1 MSGLGRIWSLQEQ
14 FPDTPSGIL
23 EALPAGF
30 ENDAQKFGAF
40 VRTWEKAMDLA
51 QMLER
56 RITDLS
62 RIYQKPFPALFGPT
76 FQELAAAH
84 AGGFLGAVKE
94 AAQSDGRV
102 EDEVLMGAFGSELR
116 KVRKLER
123 DIKLANLNWEAEQR
137 RLLHAGQF
145 GKVSR

>member
-1 MSGLGRIWSLQEQ
+1 MSGLGRLWSLRER
-14 FPDTPSGIL
+14 FPDTPSSIL

-30 ENDAQKFGAF
+30 ENDPQKFGAF
-40 VRTWEKAMDLA
+40 VRTWEKASDLA

-56 RITDLS
+56 RITDLA
-62 RIYQKPFPALFGPT
+62 RIHQKPFPALLGPA
-76 FQELAAAH
+76 FQELAAVH
-84 AGGFLGAVKE
+84 AGGFLGAVKK

-102 EDEVLMGAFGSELR
+102 EDDVLMGAFGAELG